1 MNGLQKIGLTLLMF
15 TIFTSIVF
23 VFMKRQE
30 GFESKAVLSYFYL
43 PGCGWCQK
51 FNPEWE
57 KFVEMV
63 KKENIA
69 VETRKVN
76 AEEAKEEVMKEKIE
90 GFPHVH
96 IVKDGKRK
104 DFEFNRT
111 AEDLMKFVKE
121 NV

>member
-1 MNGLQKIGLTLLMF
+1 MNGVQKIGLTLLLF

-23 VFMKRQE
+23 VFMKRHE
-30 GFESKAVLSYFYL
+30 GFESKVVLSYFYL
-43 PGCGWCQK
+43 PSCGWCKK
-51 FNPEWE
+51 FNPEWD
-57 KFVEMV
+57 KFVAMV
-63 KKENIA
+63 EKDKLDI
-69 VETRKVN
+69 VTRKVN

-121 NV
+121 SM